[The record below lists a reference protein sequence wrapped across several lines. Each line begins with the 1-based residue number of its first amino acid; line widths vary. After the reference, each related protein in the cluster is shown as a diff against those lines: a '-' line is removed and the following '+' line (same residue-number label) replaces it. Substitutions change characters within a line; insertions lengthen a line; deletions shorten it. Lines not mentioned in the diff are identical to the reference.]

1 MLVSVV
7 LMMGMLVSMVLLVVV
22 VFWLAFTGRVA

>member
-1 MLVSVV
+1 MLVFVV
-7 LMMGMLVSMVLLVVV
+7 LMMGMLVSMVLLLVV